1 MTNLKVINIFLKA
14 IDNHSHLYIIEN
26 DSHYQYEIYLIDLK
40 KIMKKFIYSALL
52 LIGSLSVF
60 AQSNDDVEEVEVKGK
75 VLYVDQVNS
84 LKPPVPILDVP
95 QSVSVITDEEIKNQ
109 GFREIADIIRYSP
122 GVNTSQGEG
131 HRDAVVFRGVRSTA
145 DFYQDGVR
153 DDVQYY
159 RSLYNVEQLEILRG
173 PNALLFGRGGTGGLI
188 NRVSKKAEIGEAF
201 GSFDFGA
208 DSFGAAD
215 LALDANFATSDTTAV
230 RLNLHTDQLANHR
243 DFYEGERYGINP
255 TVKIVAGDTTVDLSY
270 EYADHE
276 RFIDRGIPTAN
287 NRPVE
292 SLKDVVFGVEGLNLQ
307 TLEASILRANVAHD
321 YSDSGKF
328 NMSLT
333 SSDFKKMYKN
343 LYAAGYD
350 ASANT
355 VKLDGYLDPTERQNL
370 ILNANVVNEFSNG
383 STSGTLLVGLE
394 FVDTDNKNYRYN
406 TYFNNR
412 AGKDAGEPTDQQIF
426 NITRPLNIAKTSTG
440 LDSTVDYTT
449 DLKSSSESDITVT
462 SFYLQ
467 GDIDFSDNWK
477 MIIGGRLD
485 NFDITVT
492 DVKKSQ
498 DQSRKDDMFSP
509 RLGVIYKPADNMSLY
524 VSYSESFL
532 PRSGEQYKKL
542 DASGAALDPD
552 VFKNTEIGYKYDIN
566 DALTFTAAIFDSES
580 TRAEKDN
587 DTGEL
592 NEVRGLEV
600 EGYEVELSGD
610 IDDQNNLTFGYTSL
624 DGVTSKGTKQPR
636 ELPNQM
642 LSLWYSYQ
650 ANETFGFGLGVTH
663 QGESFIKDTT
673 NGSTGP
679 ALPDYTRV
687 DFAMYINASDNDVV
701 RVHIENLTD
710 ELYFPHSHST
720 HQASV
725 GESLSARVSY
735 SRRF

>member
-1 MTNLKVINIFLKA
+1 
-14 IDNHSHLYIIEN
+14 
-26 DSHYQYEIYLIDLK
+26 
-40 KIMKKFIYSALL
+40 MKKYIYSALL
-52 LIGSLSVF
+52 LIGSFGVI
-60 AQSNDDVEEVEVKGK
+60 AQNSDDVEEVEVKGK

-201 GSFDFGA
+201 GTFDFGA

-230 RLNLHTDQLANHR
+230 RLNLHTDSLANHR

-270 EYADHE
+270 EIADHE

-287 NRPVE
+287 NTPVE
-292 SLKDVVFGVEGLNLQ
+292 SLKDVVFGVKGLNLQ

-328 NMSLT
+328 NMSFT

-343 LYAAGYD
+343 LYAAGYTAAD
-350 ASANT
+350 NT
-355 VKLDGYLDPTERQNL
+355 VKLDGYLDPTERQNM

-383 STSGTLLVGLE
+383 STSGTVLVGLE

-406 TYFNNR
+406 TFFNNR

-426 NITRPLNIAKTSTG
+426 NITRPLDISKTSTG

-509 RLGVIYKPADNMSLY
+509 RFGVIYKPVENMSLY
-524 VSYSESFL
+524 ASYSESFL
-532 PRSGEQYKKL
+532 PRSGEQFKKL
-542 DASGAALDPD
+542 TSSGAALDPD
-552 VFKNTEIGYKYDIN
+552 VFKNTEIGYKYDIS
-566 DALTFTAAIFDSES
+566 DALTFSAAIFDSES

-587 DTGEL
+587 VTAEM

-600 EGYEVELSGD
+600 QGYEVELTGD
-610 IDDQNNLTFGYTSL
+610 IDDQNSLSFGYTSL
-624 DGVTSKGTKQPR
+624 SGTTPVVDSDGQTTSENKKPR

-663 QGESFIKDTT
+663 QAESFIKDTA
-673 NGSTGP
+673 STGP

-687 DFAMYINASDNDVV
+687 DFALFINASDNDVI
-701 RVHIENLTD
+701 RINIENLTD

-725 GESLSARVSY
+725 GESLNARVSY
-735 SRRF
+735 TRRF